1 MPLER
6 LEHFL
11 IQTTQLQ
18 ATRDWYVDV
27 LGMTE
32 GWHPDFKFPVV
43 WLYLGDKDVLHLTE
57 GGPIVSQNRLSYLGQ
72 QSTQTQ
78 GTGVVDHVAFR
89 CSDLPGMLQHIRE
102 RNVKASHLAFM
113 WSKHLPLVIAIRN
126 IAPGGHLGHAKNLSD
141 P

>member
-57 GGPIVSQNRLSYLGQ
+57 GGPIVDQNRLSYRGR
-72 QSTQTQ
+72 QSTQTL

-113 WSKHLPLVIAIRN
+113 WSKHLPLVIALRN

>member
-57 GGPIVSQNRLSYLGQ
+57 GGPIVDQNRLSYRGR
-72 QSTQTQ
+72 QSTQTL

>member
-1 MPLER
+1 M
-6 LEHFL
+6 
-11 IQTTQLQ
+11 
-18 ATRDWYVDV
+18 
-27 LGMTE
+27 
-32 GWHPDFKFPVV
+32 
-43 WLYLGDKDVLHLTE
+43 HLTE
-57 GGPIVSQNRLSYLGQ
+57 GGPIVDQNRLSYRGR
-72 QSTQTQ
+72 QSTQTL

>member
-57 GGPIVSQNRLSYLGQ
+57 GGTIVSQNRLSYLGQ

>member
-1 MPLER
+1 MKRPPQHSIDGLS
-6 LEHFL
+6 
-11 IQTTQLQ
+11 
-18 ATRDWYVDV
+18 
-27 LGMTE
+27 E
-32 GWHPDFKFPVV
+32 GWHPDFKFPDV
-43 WLYLGDKDVLHLTE
+43 WLYLGDKDVLYLTE
-57 GGPIVSQNRLSYLGQ
+57 GGPIVDQNRLSYRGR
-72 QSTQTQ
+72 QSTQTL

>member
-57 GGPIVSQNRLSYLGQ
+57 GGPIVSQNRLRYLGQ